1 MNYLRL
7 SMQRKNALDLLKAIK
22 KDFSFPEPAHYLEGG
37 SHYEHEPKAVVAEE
51 PQPEHEPDSQHS
63 AEELKKLTVVK
74 LRALACEYGVSEEDI
89 DEAED
94 SDSPKTAVIKL
105 ILPLVGR
112 RATGELAAAA
122 GEMENAPPLNDAE
135 LIFWLRR
142 HGLGMS
148 LADKLH
154 SWARGDDSSCAGCS
168 VEKLE
173 AGFAKLQGPGQLLI
187 STGEISPADQRR
199 LREALA
205 ADAADAE
212 ESAGLASNDDTGA
225 TDEGPTPETAVPPT
239 RRPLIL
245 GSAPVDCLHEAVKRT
260 VLYGGE
266 FSAGEAGDTLNK
278 EVLDCDK
285 EAWKTAW
292 KGKTHQAVSTHS
304 CIRF

>member
-1 MNYLRL
+1 MIDLSLYLPV
-7 SMQRKNALDLLKAIK
+7 QRKNALHLLNAIK

-63 AEELKKLTVVK
+63 AEELKKLTVAK

-205 ADAADAE
+205 ADAAAE
-212 ESAGLASNDDTGA
+212 ESAGLAPNEVATA
-225 TDEGPTPETAVPPT
+225 TDERPTLETAVPPT

-278 EVLDCDK
+278 EVLDCDT

-292 KGKTHQAVSTHS
+292 KGKTHQAVSAHS
-304 CIRF
+304 